1 MTSTPEA
8 RELLEA
14 ESPVQRW
21 KGFTRGAATGGNR
34 RRGPTDLKAAL
45 LFILPA
51 AVGFIFF
58 YVLPAIRGFYLS
70 LTNYNLL
77 KDPDFIGLSNYTRLL
92 SDPIFWNSLK
102 VTVYYVII
110 NIVVQTAVAIG
121 LALVMDRVV
130 KRTLTKGVILLP
142 YFIANVVVALVWY
155 WMLDPQLGI
164 VNKFIEAIGLSGQ
177 SWFGNPALVIPTIA
191 FINVWRHMGY
201 TALLIYAGLQTIP
214 KSVYEAA
221 SIDGATASK
230 QFFKITLPLLR
241 PVITLVLIVSVVGS
255 FQIFDTVAVT
265 THGGPGNASRVL
277 QLYIYDQGFGVNN
290 FGYASAISVVLF
302 IILIIV
308 AALQF
313 RFLRGRESDL
323 A

>member
-1 MTSTPEA
+1 VTSTPA
-8 RELLEA
+8 ASELIEA
-14 ESPVQRW
+14 ESPAQRW
-21 KGFTRGAATGGNR
+21 KGFARGTRTAGRN
-34 RRGPTDLKAAL
+34 RRGPGDLKAAL
-45 LFILPA
+45 LFIAPA
-51 AVGFIFF
+51 AIGLIVFFI
-58 YVLPAIRGFYLS
+58 LPAIRGFYLS

-77 KDPDFIGLSNYTRLL
+77 KAPDFIGLTNYTRLL
-92 SDPIFWNSLK
+92 GDPIFWNSLK

-110 NIVVQTAVAIG
+110 NIIVQTTVAIG
-121 LALVMDRVV
+121 LALLMDRVV
-130 KRTLTKGVILLP
+130 KRTLTKGIILLP
-142 YFIANVVVALVWY
+142 YFIANVVVAMVWY
-155 WMLDPQLGI
+155 WMLDAQLGI
-164 VNKFIEAIGLSGQ
+164 VNQFLEAIGLSGQ
-177 SWFGNPALVIPTIA
+177 SWFGNPVLVIPTIA
-191 FINVWRHMGY
+191 LVNVWRHMGY

-214 KSVYEAA
+214 KSIYEAA
-221 SIDGATASK
+221 SIDGASASK
-230 QFFKITLPLLR
+230 QFWKITLPLLR
-241 PVITLVLIVSVVGS
+241 PVITLVLIVTVVGS

-265 THGGPGNASRVL
+265 TDGGPGNASRVL